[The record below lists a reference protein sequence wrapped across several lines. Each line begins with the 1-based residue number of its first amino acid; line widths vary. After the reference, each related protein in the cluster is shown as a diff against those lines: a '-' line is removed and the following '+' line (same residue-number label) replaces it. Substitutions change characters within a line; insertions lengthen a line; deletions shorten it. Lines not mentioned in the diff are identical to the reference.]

1 MLEPRPKAEGFQ
13 HTAGPR
19 SKLADLPVVPPS
31 RQADEPGQDRVLQ
44 NRQLRQEMVELKHEP
59 DGFVAILIALATG
72 HTAQRRTFKKDF
84 AEAIAAV
91 GADGRGPD
99 RIITLWADA
108 PPHAALALGDR
119 DAVF

>member
-19 SKLADLPVVPPS
+19 SKLSDLPVVPPS
-31 RQADEPGQDRVLQ
+31 MQTDEAGQDRVLQ

-59 DGFVAILIALATG
+59 DGFVAIPIALATG
-72 HTAQRRTFKKDF
+72 HAAQRVSFEKDF
-84 AEAIAAV
+84 AEGIAAF
-91 GADGRGPD
+91 GADGRDAD
-99 RIITLWADA
+99 RIITLRADA
-108 PPHAALALGDR
+108 APHAAMALRQR